1 MYAGLLDGAES
12 VTQALNPARKTY
24 VHLVRGDL
32 SVNGHAL
39 SGGDAV
45 LMEKETSLSLTD
57 ARNAE
62 VLVFDLAP

>member
-1 MYAGLLDGAES
+1 
-12 VTQALNPARKTY
+12 
-24 VHLVRGDL
+24 
-32 SVNGHAL
+32 
-39 SGGDAV
+39 V